1 MGGSDRKIDTAI
13 DFGEFSY
20 SYTCMIVMVVLLI
33 ITAIRNL
40 SIFVK
45 IATIGVIFV
54 ALIIIFIMGI
64 GIYGFTNTKY
74 VYNEMESID
83 IP

>member
-1 MGGSDRKIDTAI
+1 MGGSDRKIDTGI
-13 DFGEFSY
+13 DFSEFSY
-20 SYTCMIVMVVLLI
+20 SYTCIIILFVLLG

-54 ALIIIFIMGI
+54 FFIIVFIMGV
-64 GIYGFTNTKY
+64 GIYGFTNTHY
-74 VYNEMESID
+74 VYN
-83 IP
+83 